1 MKKQLDKN
9 NEERDEEKKERD
21 EEKRKRDEEKQM
33 IAKWEMC
40 SQISQGE

>member
-1 MKKQLDKN
+1 MKKQLDKI

-40 SQISQGE
+40 SQILQGE

>member
-1 MKKQLDKN
+1 MKKQLDKI

-33 IAKWEMC
+33 IAKWETC
-40 SQISQGE
+40 SRISQGE

>member
-1 MKKQLDKN
+1 MKKQLDKI